1 MAKRKRTDNTM
12 AKRRSTKGQTTYLFR
27 KATTLKLK
35 QIYFNPEKGRNLQFD
50 LKQDDTWQQ
59 FNFDIK

>member
-1 MAKRKRTDNTM
+1 
-12 AKRRSTKGQTTYLFR
+12 
-27 KATTLKLK
+27 LKLK
-35 QIYFNPEKGRNLQFD
+35 QIYFNPEKRRNLQFD